1 MKFLSFFHPI
11 FSLFLS
17 FFHPI
22 FSLFLSFFH
31 PMFSLEKMAQEFFS
45 YSLLVC
51 FKLNRDLCPINFK
64 RIETFK
70 KGEKIGKYV
79 INSFI
84 KKGIV
89 AESYTVLGPDDMMYF
104 MKVFDLRSIPR
115 EQLFEGKE
123 VYEIQLCKELNT
135 DENQNVI
142 RYVDNGEVRKGN
154 QTFHYLV
161 TEFYRGVLLSE
172 AVISEGPFDLED
184 AVQITLCVLSG
195 LSFIHSRALI
205 HNDIR
210 PSNIMLQELEDGM
223 LMPTIIDLG
232 HISYMVKGR
241 PTFSVEDLKPF
252 FRAPETFRA
261 VYTVKSDIFSTGA
274 LLYFLIF
281 GKSPWEVDL
290 AAANGDKKLVA
301 DAVKKAR
308 KQDLILETEEVQLP
322 DYMKAILLK
331 ALAKKPDDR
340 FASAA
345 DFAQALLEQ
354 VMPELAKK
362 MEEENPNPQAETPD
376 HDNSGPTITFKKG
389 SGSGFDNVT
398 GRDELKEQLRKEVL
412 FALQNPEKAKLYKL
426 PAINGVLLYGPPGCG
441 KSLVLESFAEELGF
455 NYSIIKGVEMGH
467 IYQDGVLDNLQR
479 VFDAAEIKAPF
490 VLCFDEI
497 EFIAPNP
504 NGEGEDSNITQ
515 QISAL
520 FGMMNNCS
528 KKGILVVA
536 TTNRPDLIDQA
547 IMRVGCFDR
556 VFFVPQPDFE
566 ARKDIFIDHLKE
578 RPCEELDFDE
588 LAKMSDDFN
597 AGDITEAVNEAAMT
611 AAYND
616 VPISQ
621 KILVDVL
628 KYKNPTYSTKTRIG
642 FNKN

>member
-1 MKFLSFFHPI
+1 M
-11 FSLFLS
+11 
-17 FFHPI
+17 
-22 FSLFLSFFH
+22 
-31 PMFSLEKMAQEFFS
+31 Q
-45 YSLLVC
+45 
-51 FKLNRDLCPINFK
+51 
-64 RIETFK
+64 TFK
-70 KGEKIGKYV
+70 KGEKIDKYV
-79 INSFI
+79 INSFV
-84 KKGIV
+84 KKGAV
-89 AESYTVLGPDDMMYF
+89 AESYTVLGSDDMMYF
-104 MKVFDLRSIPR
+104 MKVYDFGKIPH
-115 EQLFEGKE
+115 EQLFQGKE

-135 DENQNVI
+135 DENQNVV
-142 RYVDNGEVRKGN
+142 RYVDNGEVKKSN
-154 QTFHYLV
+154 TVYHYLV
-161 TEFYRGVLLSE
+161 TEFYRGTLLLD
-172 AVISEGPFDLED
+172 AVRTDGRFDLED

-241 PTFSVEDLKPF
+241 PTFADEDLMPY
-252 FRAPETFRA
+252 FRAPETFRS

-281 GKSPWEVDL
+281 GKSPWEGLDL
-290 AAANGDKKLVA
+290 RVFEGDKQKIV
-301 DAVKKAR
+301 DALKKAR
-308 KQDLILETEEVQLP
+308 KQELVLETEDVQLP

-362 MEEENPNPQAETPD
+362 MEEENPNPQAETQE

-389 SGSGFDNVT
+389 SGNGFDNVT

-441 KSLVLESFAEELGF
+441 KSLVLNSFAEELGF
-455 NYSIIKGVEMGH
+455 NYTIIHGPEMGH
-467 IYQDGVLDNLQR
+467 IYQEGVLDNLQR
-479 VFDAAEIKAPF
+479 MFDAAEIKAPF
-490 VLCFDEI
+490 VICIDEL
-497 EFIAPNP
+497 EFLAPNP
-504 NGEGEDSNITQ
+504 NGEGEENITP

-520 FGMMNNCS
+520 YGMMNDCS

-536 TTNRPDLIDQA
+536 TTNRPDLIDQS
-547 IMRVGCFDR
+547 IMRIGCFDR

-566 ARKDIFIDHLKE
+566 ARKDIFMDHLKD

-642 FNKN
+642 FNKSLK

>member
-1 MKFLSFFHPI
+1 M
-11 FSLFLS
+11 
-17 FFHPI
+17 
-22 FSLFLSFFH
+22 
-31 PMFSLEKMAQEFFS
+31 Q
-45 YSLLVC
+45 
-51 FKLNRDLCPINFK
+51 
-64 RIETFK
+64 TFK

-79 INSFI
+79 IDSFI
-84 KKGIV
+84 KKGVV
-89 AESYTVLGPDDMMYF
+89 AESYTVFGPDDMMYF
-104 MKVFDLRSIPR
+104 MKVFDLKSIPH

-123 VYEIQLCKELNT
+123 VYEIHLCKELNT

-142 RYVDNGEVRKGN
+142 RYVDNGEVKKGN

-161 TEFYRGVLLSE
+161 TEFYRGISLLD
-172 AVISEGPFDLED
+172 AVKQDGRFDLED

-195 LSFIHSRALI
+195 LSFIHSRAML

-210 PSNIMLQELEDGM
+210 PSNIMLQELDDGM

-232 HISYMVKGR
+232 HISYMVQGR
-241 PTFSVEDLKPF
+241 PTFVDEDLMPY

-281 GKSPWEVDL
+281 GKSPWEMMDL
-290 AAANGDKKLVA
+290 RNVRDKKKIA

-308 KQDLILETEEVQLP
+308 MQDLILETEEVKLP
-322 DYMKAILLK
+322 DYVKVILQK
-331 ALAKKPDDR
+331 ALAKRPNDR

-345 DFAQALLEQ
+345 EFAQALLEQ
-354 VMPELAKK
+354 VMPELAKRI
-362 MEEENPNPQAETPD
+362 EEDETNPQAEAQSQ
-376 HDNSGPTITFKKG
+376 DNSGPTITIRKG

-412 FALQNPEKAKLYKL
+412 FALQNPEKAKMYKL
-426 PAINGVLLYGPPGCG
+426 PTINGVLLYGPPGCG
-441 KSLVLESFAEELGF
+441 KSLVLSSFAEELGF
-455 NYSIIKGVEMGH
+455 NYTIIRGPEMGH

-490 VLCFDEI
+490 VICIDEL
-497 EFIAPNP
+497 EFLAPNP
-504 NGEGEDSNITQ
+504 NAEGEENVTP

-520 FGMMNNCS
+520 YGMMNECS

-536 TTNRPDLIDQA
+536 TTNRPDLIDQS
-547 IMRVGCFDR
+547 IMRIGCFDR

-566 ARKDIFIDHLKE
+566 ARKDIFIDHLKD
-578 RPCEELDFDE
+578 RPAEELDFDE

-597 AGDITEAVNEAAMT
+597 AGDIAEAVNEAAMT

-621 KILVDVL
+621 KILIDVL

-642 FNKN
+642 FNKK

>member
-1 MKFLSFFHPI
+1 M
-11 FSLFLS
+11 
-17 FFHPI
+17 
-22 FSLFLSFFH
+22 
-31 PMFSLEKMAQEFFS
+31 
-45 YSLLVC
+45 
-51 FKLNRDLCPINFK
+51 
-64 RIETFK
+64 ETFK
-70 KGEKIGKYV
+70 KGEKIDKYV
-79 INSFI
+79 INSFV
-84 KKGIV
+84 KKGAV
-89 AESYTVLGPDDMMYF
+89 AESYTVLGSDDMMYF
-104 MKVFDLRSIPR
+104 MKVYDFGKIPH
-115 EQLFEGKE
+115 EQLFQGKE

-135 DENQNVI
+135 DENQNVV
-142 RYVDNGEVRKGN
+142 RYVDNGEVKKSN
-154 QTFHYLV
+154 TVYHYLV
-161 TEFYRGVLLSE
+161 TEFYRGTLLLD
-172 AVISEGPFDLED
+172 AVRTDGRFDLED

-210 PSNIMLQELEDGM
+210 PSNIMLQELDDGM

-241 PTFSVEDLKPF
+241 PTFVDEDLMPY
-252 FRAPETFRA
+252 FRAPETFRS

-281 GKSPWEVDL
+281 GKSPWEGMDL
-290 AAANGDKKLVA
+290 RVFEGDKQKIA
-301 DAVKKAR
+301 DALKKAR
-308 KQDLILETEEVQLP
+308 KQDLVLETEDVQLP
-322 DYMKAILLK
+322 DYLKAILLK

-345 DFAQALLEQ
+345 DFAQALFEQ
-354 VMPELAKK
+354 VMPELAKR
-362 MEEENPNPQAETPD
+362 MEEEEAKPQAET

-389 SGSGFDNVT
+389 SGNGFDNVT

-426 PAINGVLLYGPPGCG
+426 PVINGVLLYGPPGCG
-441 KSLVLESFAEELGF
+441 KSLVLNSFAEELGF
-455 NYSIIKGVEMGH
+455 NYTIIHGPEMGH
-467 IYQDGVLDNLQR
+467 IYQEGVLDNLQR
-479 VFDAAEIKAPF
+479 MFDAAEIKAPF
-490 VLCFDEI
+490 VICIDEL
-497 EFIAPNP
+497 EFLAPNP
-504 NGEGEDSNITQ
+504 NGEGEENVTP

-520 FGMMNNCS
+520 YGMMNDCS

-536 TTNRPDLIDQA
+536 TTNRPDLIDQS
-547 IMRVGCFDR
+547 IMRIGCFDR

-566 ARKDIFIDHLKE
+566 ARKDIFMDHLKD

-642 FNKN
+642 FNKSLK

>member
-1 MKFLSFFHPI
+1 M
-11 FSLFLS
+11 
-17 FFHPI
+17 
-22 FSLFLSFFH
+22 
-31 PMFSLEKMAQEFFS
+31 Q
-45 YSLLVC
+45 
-51 FKLNRDLCPINFK
+51 
-64 RIETFK
+64 TFK

-89 AESYTVLGPDDMMYF
+89 AESYTVLGSDDMMYF
-104 MKVFDLRSIPR
+104 MKLYELRSIPY

-135 DENQNVI
+135 DENQNVV

-154 QTFHYLV
+154 AVYHYLV
-161 TEFYRGVLLSE
+161 TEFYRGSLLLD
-172 AVISEGPFDLED
+172 AVREDGRFDIED

-241 PTFSVEDLKPF
+241 PTFADEDLMPY

-281 GKSPWEVDL
+281 GKSPWEVMDL
-290 AAANGDKKLVA
+290 RVFDGDKQKIA

-308 KQDLILETEEVQLP
+308 KQDLVMETEEVKLP

-331 ALAKKPDDR
+331 ALAKKPEDR

-345 DFAQALLEQ
+345 EFAQALLEQ
-354 VMPELAKK
+354 VMPELADDNTSSQQK
-362 MEEENPNPQAETPD
+362 AED
-376 HDNSGPTITFKKG
+376 KAQDNSGPTITFKKG
-389 SGSGFDNVT
+389 SGNGFDNVT
-398 GRDELKEQLRKEVL
+398 GRNELKEQLRKEVL
-412 FALQNPEKAKLYKL
+412 FALQNPEKAERYKL
-426 PAINGVLLYGPPGCG
+426 PAVNGVLLYGPPGCG

-455 NYSIIKGVEMGH
+455 NYSIISGPEMGH

-479 VFDAAEIKAPF
+479 VFDAAELKAPF
-490 VLCFDEI
+490 TICIDEL
-497 EFIAPNP
+497 EFLAPNP
-504 NGEGEDSNITQ
+504 NAEGEESNITP

-520 FGMMNNCS
+520 FGMMNECS

-566 ARKDIFIDHLKE
+566 ARKDIFMDHLKD
-578 RPCEELDFDE
+578 RPIEELDYDE
-588 LAKMSDDFN
+588 LAKLSDDFN

-621 KILVDVL
+621 KILADVL

>member
-1 MKFLSFFHPI
+1 M
-11 FSLFLS
+11 
-17 FFHPI
+17 
-22 FSLFLSFFH
+22 
-31 PMFSLEKMAQEFFS
+31 
-45 YSLLVC
+45 
-51 FKLNRDLCPINFK
+51 
-64 RIETFK
+64 ETFK

-79 INSFI
+79 IHSFI

-104 MKVFDLRSIPR
+104 MKVYDFRSIPH

-123 VYEIQLCKELNT
+123 VYEIHLCKELNT

-154 QTFHYLV
+154 AIYHYLV
-161 TEFYRGVLLSE
+161 TEFYRGVTLYD
-172 AVISEGPFDLED
+172 AVKGEGRFDLED

-241 PTFSVEDLKPF
+241 PTFVDEDLMPY

-261 VYTVKSDIFSTGA
+261 VYTVTSDIFSTGA

-281 GKSPWEVDL
+281 GKAPWEDL
-290 AAANGDKKLVA
+290 DLRVFEGDKQKIA
-301 DAVKKAR
+301 DEVKKAR
-308 KQDLILETEEVQLP
+308 KQDLVLETEEVKLP

-331 ALAKKPDDR
+331 ALAKKPEDR
-340 FASAA
+340 FTSAA
-345 DFAQALLEQ
+345 EFAQAMLEQ
-354 VMPELAKK
+354 VMPELAKR
-362 MEEENPNPQAETPD
+362 MEEEAKPQAEQQGQ
-376 HDNSGPTITFKKG
+376 DNSGPTITFKKG
-389 SGSGFDNVT
+389 SGNGFDNVT

-412 FALQNPEKAKLYKL
+412 FALQNPEKARQYKL

-441 KSLVLESFAEELGF
+441 KSLVLRSFAEELGF
-455 NYSIIKGVEMGH
+455 NYTIISGPEMGH
-467 IYQDGVLDNLQR
+467 IYQEGVLDNLQR

-490 VLCFDEI
+490 VICIDEL
-497 EFIAPNP
+497 EFLAPNP
-504 NGEGEDSNITQ
+504 NAEGEENVTP

-520 FGMMNNCS
+520 YGMMNECA
-528 KKGILVVA
+528 KKDILVVA
-536 TTNRPDLIDQA
+536 TTNRPDLIDQS
-547 IMRVGCFDR
+547 IMRIGCFDR

-566 ARKDIFIDHLKE
+566 ARKDIFMAHLKE

-588 LAKMSDDFN
+588 LAKLSDDFN

-642 FNKN
+642 FTKG

>member
-1 MKFLSFFHPI
+1 M
-11 FSLFLS
+11 
-17 FFHPI
+17 
-22 FSLFLSFFH
+22 
-31 PMFSLEKMAQEFFS
+31 
-45 YSLLVC
+45 
-51 FKLNRDLCPINFK
+51 
-64 RIETFK
+64 ETFK

-79 INSFI
+79 IDSFI
-84 KKGIV
+84 KKGVV

-104 MKVFDLRSIPR
+104 MKVFDLKSIPH

-123 VYEIQLCKELNT
+123 VYEIHLCKELNT

-142 RYVDNGEVRKGN
+142 RYVDNGEVKKGN

-161 TEFYRGVLLSE
+161 TEFYRGISLLD
-172 AVISEGPFDLED
+172 AVKQDGRFDLED
-184 AVQITLCVLSG
+184 AVQIILCVLSG

-210 PSNIMLQELEDGM
+210 PSNIMLQELDDGM

-232 HISYMVKGR
+232 HISYMVQGR
-241 PTFSVEDLKPF
+241 PTFSVEDLMPY

-281 GKSPWEVDL
+281 GKSPWEMMDL
-290 AAANGDKKLVA
+290 RNVRDKKKIA

-308 KQDLILETEEVQLP
+308 MQDLILETEEVKLP
-322 DYMKAILLK
+322 DYVKVILQK
-331 ALAKKPDDR
+331 ALAKRPNDR

-345 DFAQALLEQ
+345 EFAQALLEQ
-354 VMPELAKK
+354 VMPELAKRI
-362 MEEENPNPQAETPD
+362 EEDETKPQAEAQSQ
-376 HDNSGPTITFKKG
+376 DNSGPAITIRKG

-412 FALQNPEKAKLYKL
+412 FALQNPEKAKMYKL
-426 PAINGVLLYGPPGCG
+426 PTINGVLLYGPPGCG
-441 KSLVLESFAEELGF
+441 KSLVLSSFAEELGY
-455 NYSIIKGVEMGH
+455 NYTIIHGPEMGH

-490 VLCFDEI
+490 VICIDEL
-497 EFIAPNP
+497 EFLAPNP
-504 NGEGEDSNITQ
+504 NAEGEENVTP

-520 FGMMNNCS
+520 YGMMNECS

-536 TTNRPDLIDQA
+536 TTNRPDLIDQS
-547 IMRVGCFDR
+547 IMRIGCFDR

-566 ARKDIFIDHLKE
+566 ARKDIFIDHLKD
-578 RPCEELDFDE
+578 RPAEELDFDE

-597 AGDITEAVNEAAMT
+597 AGDIAEAVNEAAMT

-621 KILVDVL
+621 KILIDVL

-642 FNKN
+642 FNKK

>member
-1 MKFLSFFHPI
+1 M
-11 FSLFLS
+11 
-17 FFHPI
+17 
-22 FSLFLSFFH
+22 
-31 PMFSLEKMAQEFFS
+31 
-45 YSLLVC
+45 
-51 FKLNRDLCPINFK
+51 
-64 RIETFK
+64 ETFK
-70 KGEKIGKYV
+70 KGEKVGKYV
-79 INSFI
+79 IHSFI

-104 MKVFDLRSIPR
+104 MKIYDFRSIPH

-123 VYEIQLCKELNT
+123 VYEIHLCKELNT

-142 RYVDNGEVRKGN
+142 RYVDNGEVKKGN
-154 QTFHYLV
+154 EVYHYLV
-161 TEFYRGVLLSE
+161 TEFYRGKLLFD
-172 AVISEGPFDLED
+172 AVREEGCFDLED

-195 LSFIHSRALI
+195 LSFIHSRAMI

-210 PSNIMLQELEDGM
+210 PSNIMLQELDDGM

-241 PTFSVEDLKPF
+241 PTFVDEDLMPY
-252 FRAPETFRA
+252 FRAPETFRS

-274 LLYFLIF
+274 LLYFLMF
-281 GKSPWEVDL
+281 GKSPWEEMDL
-290 AAANGDKKLVA
+290 RVYDGDKEKIA

-308 KQDLILETEEVQLP
+308 KQDLVLETEEVKLP

-345 DFAQALLEQ
+345 EFAQALFEQ
-354 VMPELAKK
+354 VMPELAKR
-362 MEEENPNPQAETPD
+362 MEEEEARPQAEQQGQ
-376 HDNSGPTITFKKG
+376 DNSGPTITFKKG

-412 FALQNPEKAKLYKL
+412 FALQNPEKAKQYKL

-441 KSLVLESFAEELGF
+441 KSLVLKSFAEELGF
-455 NYSIIKGVEMGH
+455 NYTVISGPEMGH
-467 IYQDGVLDNLQR
+467 IYQEGVLDNLQR

-490 VLCFDEI
+490 VICIDEL
-497 EFIAPNP
+497 EFVAPNP
-504 NGEGEDSNITQ
+504 NVEGEENVTP

-520 FGMMNNCS
+520 YGMMNACS

-536 TTNRPDLIDQA
+536 TTNRPDLIDQS
-547 IMRVGCFDR
+547 IMRIGCFDR

-566 ARKDIFIDHLKE
+566 ARKDIFMAHLKE
-578 RPCEELDFDE
+578 RPCDELDFDE
-588 LAKMSDDFN
+588 LAKLSDDFN

-642 FNKN
+642 FNKGKA

>member
-1 MKFLSFFHPI
+1 M
-11 FSLFLS
+11 
-17 FFHPI
+17 
-22 FSLFLSFFH
+22 
-31 PMFSLEKMAQEFFS
+31 Q
-45 YSLLVC
+45 
-51 FKLNRDLCPINFK
+51 
-64 RIETFK
+64 TFK

-84 KKGIV
+84 KKGAV
-89 AESYTVLGPDDMMYF
+89 AESYSVLGPDDMMYF
-104 MKVFDLRSIPR
+104 MKIYELQRIPR

-123 VYEIQLCKELNT
+123 VYEIQLCKELNS
-135 DENQNVI
+135 DDYANVV
-142 RYVDNGEVRKGN
+142 RYVDNGEVKKGN
-154 QTFHYLV
+154 VVYHYLV
-161 TEFYRGVLLSE
+161 TEFYRGITLYD
-172 AVISEGPFDLED
+172 AVRNEGRFDLED

-210 PSNIMLQELEDGM
+210 PSNIMLQELDDGM

-241 PTFSVEDLKPF
+241 PTFADEDLMPY
-252 FRAPETFRA
+252 FRAPETFRS

-274 LLYFLIF
+274 LLYFLMF
-281 GKSPWEVDL
+281 GKSPWEDMDL
-290 AAANGDKKLVA
+290 RLLNGDKKKIA

-308 KQDLILETEEVQLP
+308 KQDLILETDEVKLP

-331 ALAKKPDDR
+331 AMAKKPEDR
-340 FASAA
+340 FGSAA
-345 DFAQALLEQ
+345 EFAQDLMQQ
-354 VMPELAKK
+354 VMPELAKQ
-362 MEEENPNPQAETPD
+362 MEEGEPNTQQEEEQEQ
-376 HDNSGPTITFKKG
+376 DNKAPIITFKKG

-412 FALQNPEKAKLYKL
+412 FALQNPDKAKLYKL

-467 IYQDGVLDNLQR
+467 IYQQGVLDNLQR

-490 VLCFDEI
+490 VLCFDEL

-504 NGEGEDSNITQ
+504 NGDGEEGNITP
-515 QISAL
+515 QISAF
-520 FGMMNNCS
+520 FGMLNHCS
-528 KKGILVVA
+528 EKGILVVA

-566 ARKDIFIDHLKE
+566 ARKDIFMDHLKD
-578 RPCEELDFDE
+578 RPCEELDYDE
-588 LAKMSDDFN
+588 LARISDDFN

-642 FNKN
+642 FNKS

>member
-1 MKFLSFFHPI
+1 M
-11 FSLFLS
+11 
-17 FFHPI
+17 
-22 FSLFLSFFH
+22 
-31 PMFSLEKMAQEFFS
+31 
-45 YSLLVC
+45 
-51 FKLNRDLCPINFK
+51 
-64 RIETFK
+64 ETFK

-84 KKGIV
+84 KKSIV
-89 AESYTVLGPDDMMYF
+89 AESYTVLGPDDIMYF
-104 MKVFDLRSIPR
+104 MKVYDFRSIPR

-135 DENQNVI
+135 EENQNVV

-154 QTFHYLV
+154 TSYHYLV
-161 TEFYRGVLLSE
+161 TEFYRGISLYD
-172 AVISEGPFDLED
+172 AVRNEGRFDLED
-184 AVQITLCVLSG
+184 AVQITLCVLTG
-195 LSFIHSRALI
+195 LTFIHSRALI

-210 PSNIMLQELEDGM
+210 PSNIMLQEMDDGM
-223 LMPTIIDLG
+223 LLPTIIDLG

-241 PTFSVEDLKPF
+241 PTFIDEDLMPY

-281 GKSPWEVDL
+281 GKSPWETMDL
-290 AAANGDKKLVA
+290 RTLDGDKQKIA

-308 KQDLILETEEVQLP
+308 KQELVLETEDVKLP
-322 DYMKAILLK
+322 DYMKAILQK

-340 FASAA
+340 FTSAA
-345 DFAQALLEQ
+345 EFAQALYEH
-354 VMPELAKK
+354 VMPELAKR
-362 MEEENPNPQAETPD
+362 MEENESQGGESVDLQQQNGGAVQ
-376 HDNSGPTITFKKG
+376 ITFKKG
-389 SGSGFDNVT
+389 SGNGFDKVT

-412 FALQNPEKAKLYKL
+412 FALQNPEKAEKYKL

-455 NYSIIKGVEMGH
+455 NYSFIKAAEFGN
-467 IYQDGVLDNLQR
+467 IYQEGVLDNLQR
-479 VFDAAEIKAPF
+479 LFDAAEIKAPF
-490 VLCFDEI
+490 VLCFDEM
-497 EFIAPNP
+497 EFLAPNP
-504 NGEGEDSNITQ
+504 NAENEEVGVTA
-515 QISAL
+515 QISTL
-520 FGMMNNCS
+520 FGMLNECA

-536 TTNRPDLIDQA
+536 TTNRPDMIDQS
-547 IMRVGCFDR
+547 IMRIGCFDR

-566 ARKDIFIDHLKE
+566 ARKDIFMDHLKD

-588 LAKMSDDFN
+588 LAKMSEDFN

-642 FNKN
+642 FTKN

>member
-1 MKFLSFFHPI
+1 M
-11 FSLFLS
+11 
-17 FFHPI
+17 
-22 FSLFLSFFH
+22 
-31 PMFSLEKMAQEFFS
+31 Q
-45 YSLLVC
+45 
-51 FKLNRDLCPINFK
+51 
-64 RIETFK
+64 TFK
-70 KGEKIGKYV
+70 KGEKVGKYV
-79 INSFI
+79 IHSFI
-84 KKGIV
+84 KKGAV

-104 MKVFDLRSIPR
+104 MKIYDFGSIPH
-115 EQLFEGKE
+115 EQLFQGKE
-123 VYEIQLCKELNT
+123 VYEIQLCKELSS
-135 DENQNVI
+135 DESENVV
-142 RYVDNGEVRKGN
+142 RYVDNGEIRKGEKRY
-154 QTFHYLV
+154 HYLV
-161 TEFYRGVLLSE
+161 TVFYRGISLYD
-172 AVISEGPFDLED
+172 AVRNEGPFDLED
-184 AVQITLCVLSG
+184 AAQITLCVLSG

-210 PSNIMLQELEDGM
+210 PTNIILQELDDGM
-223 LMPTIIDLG
+223 LLPTIIDLG

-241 PTFSVEDLKPF
+241 PTFFDEDLMPY
-252 FRAPETFRA
+252 FRAPETFRT

-281 GKSPWEVDL
+281 GKAPWEDL
-290 AAANGDKKLVA
+290 DLRAFEGDKQKIA
-301 DAVKKAR
+301 NEVKKAR
-308 KQDLILETEEVQLP
+308 KKDLVLETDEVKLP
-322 DYMKAILLK
+322 DYMKAILQK

-340 FASAA
+340 FNSAVE
-345 DFAQALLEQ
+345 FAQAIAEQ
-354 VMPELAKK
+354 LMPELAKR
-362 MEEENPNPQAETPD
+362 MDETDTTNGESADLQP
-376 HDNSGPTITFKKG
+376 SMQITFKKG
-389 SGSGFDNVT
+389 SGNGFDKVT

-412 FALQNPEKAKLYKL
+412 FALQNPEKAKKYQL

-455 NYSIIKGVEMGH
+455 NYSLIKAAEFGN
-467 IYQDGVLDNLQR
+467 IYQEGVLDNLQR
-479 VFDAAEIKAPF
+479 LFDAAEIKAPF
-490 VLCFDEI
+490 VLCFDEL
-497 EFIAPNP
+497 EFLAPNP
-504 NGEGEDSNITQ
+504 NAESEEVGVTA

-520 FGMMNNCS
+520 FGMLNECS

-536 TTNRPDLIDQA
+536 TTNRPDMIDQP

-556 VFFVPQPDFE
+556 IFFVPQPDFE
-566 ARKDIFIDHLKE
+566 ARKDIFMDHLKD

>member
-1 MKFLSFFHPI
+1 M
-11 FSLFLS
+11 
-17 FFHPI
+17 
-22 FSLFLSFFH
+22 
-31 PMFSLEKMAQEFFS
+31 Q
-45 YSLLVC
+45 
-51 FKLNRDLCPINFK
+51 
-64 RIETFK
+64 TFK
-70 KGEKIGKYV
+70 KGEKVGKYV

-84 KKGIV
+84 KKGAV

-104 MKVFDLRSIPR
+104 MKIYELQRIPR

-123 VYEIQLCKELNT
+123 VYEIQLCKELNS
-135 DENQNVI
+135 DDYANVV
-142 RYVDNGEVRKGN
+142 RYVDNGEVKKGN
-154 QTFHYLV
+154 VVYHYLV
-161 TEFYRGVLLSE
+161 TEFYRGITLYD
-172 AVISEGPFDLED
+172 AVRNEGRFDLED

-210 PSNIMLQELEDGM
+210 PSNIMLQELDDGM

-241 PTFSVEDLKPF
+241 PTFADEDLMPY
-252 FRAPETFRA
+252 FRAPETFRS

-274 LLYFLIF
+274 LLYFLMF
-281 GKSPWEVDL
+281 GKSPWEDMDL
-290 AAANGDKKLVA
+290 RLLNGDKKKIA
-301 DAVKKAR
+301 DAVKKSR
-308 KQDLILETEEVQLP
+308 KQDLILETDEVKLP

-331 ALAKKPDDR
+331 AMAKKPEDR
-340 FASAA
+340 FGSAA
-345 DFAQALLEQ
+345 EFAQDLMQQ
-354 VMPELAKK
+354 VMPELAKQ
-362 MEEENPNPQAETPD
+362 MEEGEPNTQQEEEQEQ
-376 HDNSGPTITFKKG
+376 DNKAPIITFKKG

-412 FALQNPEKAKLYKL
+412 FALQNPDKAKLYKL

-467 IYQDGVLDNLQR
+467 IYQQGVLDNLQR

-490 VLCFDEI
+490 VLCFDEL

-504 NGEGEDSNITQ
+504 NGDGEEGNITP
-515 QISAL
+515 QISAF
-520 FGMMNNCS
+520 FGMLNHCS
-528 KKGILVVA
+528 EKGILVVA

-566 ARKDIFIDHLKE
+566 ARKDIFMDHLKD
-578 RPCEELDFDE
+578 RPCEELDYDE
-588 LAKMSDDFN
+588 LARISDDFN

>member
-1 MKFLSFFHPI
+1 MES
-11 FSLFLS
+11 
-17 FFHPI
+17 
-22 FSLFLSFFH
+22 
-31 PMFSLEKMAQEFFS
+31 
-45 YSLLVC
+45 
-51 FKLNRDLCPINFK
+51 
-64 RIETFK
+64 FK

-84 KKGIV
+84 KKGAV

-104 MKVFDLRSIPR
+104 MKIYELQSIPH

-135 DENQNVI
+135 DENVNVV
-142 RYVDNGEVRKGN
+142 RYVDNGEVKKGN
-154 QTFHYLV
+154 VVYHYLV
-161 TEFYRGVLLSE
+161 TEYYRGMLLYD
-172 AVISEGPFDLED
+172 AVKQDGPFDLED
-184 AVQITLCVLSG
+184 AVQITMCVLSG

-223 LMPTIIDLG
+223 LMPTILDLG

-241 PTFSVEDLKPF
+241 PTFPVEDLMPF
-252 FRAPETFRA
+252 FRAPETFRS

-274 LLYFLIF
+274 LLYYLLF
-281 GKSPWEVDL
+281 GKAPWETEQSLKSKPKTVVAEAVRQERRKDL
-290 AAANGDKKLVA
+290 V
-301 DAVKKAR
+301 
-308 KQDLILETEEVQLP
+308 LETDEVKLP

-331 ALAKKPDDR
+331 ALAKKPEDR
-340 FASAA
+340 FGSAA
-345 DFAQALLEQ
+345 EFAQDLIER
-354 VMPELAKK
+354 VMPELAKR
-362 MEEENPNPQAETPD
+362 MEESETNAPQAEEQ
-376 HDNSGPTITFKKG
+376 SQVAGGPVITFKKG

-412 FALQNPEKAKLYKL
+412 FALQNPEKAKSYKL

-441 KSLVLESFAEELGF
+441 KSLVLQSFAEELGF

-479 VFDAAEIKAPF
+479 IFDAAEIKAPF
-490 VLCFDEI
+490 VLCFDEL

-504 NGEGEDSNITQ
+504 NSDGEEGNITP

-520 FGMMNNCS
+520 FGMLNNCS
-528 KKGILVVA
+528 SKGILVVA

-556 VFFVPQPDFE
+556 VFFVPQPDRE
-566 ARKDIFIDHLKE
+566 ARKDIFMDHLKD
-578 RPCEELDFDE
+578 RPCEELDYDE
-588 LAKMSDDFN
+588 LARLSDDFN

>member
-1 MKFLSFFHPI
+1 M
-11 FSLFLS
+11 
-17 FFHPI
+17 
-22 FSLFLSFFH
+22 
-31 PMFSLEKMAQEFFS
+31 
-45 YSLLVC
+45 
-51 FKLNRDLCPINFK
+51 
-64 RIETFK
+64 ETFK

-84 KKGIV
+84 KKGAV

-104 MKVFDLRSIPR
+104 MKIYELQRIPR

-123 VYEIQLCKELNT
+123 VYEIQLCKELNS
-135 DENQNVI
+135 DDYANVV
-142 RYVDNGEVRKGN
+142 RYVDNGEVKKGN
-154 QTFHYLV
+154 VVYHYLV
-161 TEFYRGVLLSE
+161 TEFYRGITLYD
-172 AVISEGPFDLED
+172 AVRNEGRFDLED

-210 PSNIMLQELEDGM
+210 PSNIMLQELDDGM

-241 PTFSVEDLKPF
+241 PTFADEDLMPY
-252 FRAPETFRA
+252 FRAPETFRS

-274 LLYFLIF
+274 LLYFLMF
-281 GKSPWEVDL
+281 GKSPWEDMDL
-290 AAANGDKKLVA
+290 RLLNGDKKKIA

-308 KQDLILETEEVQLP
+308 KQDLILETDEVKLP

-331 ALAKKPDDR
+331 AMAKKPEDR
-340 FASAA
+340 FGSAA
-345 DFAQALLEQ
+345 EFAQDLMQQ
-354 VMPELAKK
+354 VMPELAKQ
-362 MEEENPNPQAETPD
+362 MEEGEPNTQHEEEQEQ
-376 HDNSGPTITFKKG
+376 DNKAPIITFKKG

-412 FALQNPEKAKLYKL
+412 FALQNPDKAKLYKL

-467 IYQDGVLDNLQR
+467 IYQQGVLDNLQR

-490 VLCFDEI
+490 VLCFDEL

-504 NGEGEDSNITQ
+504 NGDGEEGNITP
-515 QISAL
+515 QISAF
-520 FGMMNNCS
+520 FGMLNHCS
-528 KKGILVVA
+528 EKGILVVA

-566 ARKDIFIDHLKE
+566 ARKDIFMDHLKD
-578 RPCEELDFDE
+578 RPCEELDYDE
-588 LAKMSDDFN
+588 LARISDDFN

-642 FNKN
+642 FNKS

>member
-1 MKFLSFFHPI
+1 M
-11 FSLFLS
+11 
-17 FFHPI
+17 
-22 FSLFLSFFH
+22 
-31 PMFSLEKMAQEFFS
+31 Q
-45 YSLLVC
+45 
-51 FKLNRDLCPINFK
+51 
-64 RIETFK
+64 TFK
-70 KGEKIGKYV
+70 KGEKIGKYL

-135 DENQNVI
+135 DDNVNVV
-142 RYVDNGEVRKGN
+142 RYVDNGEVKKSN
-154 QTFHYLV
+154 IVYHYLV
-161 TEFYRGVLLSE
+161 TEFYRGSLLLD
-172 AVISEGPFDLED
+172 AVRTEGRFDLED

-195 LSFIHSRALI
+195 LSFIHSCALI

-241 PTFSVEDLKPF
+241 PTFADEDLMPY

-281 GKSPWEVDL
+281 GKSPWEGPDL
-290 AAANGDKKLVA
+290 RVLDGDKQKIA
-301 DAVKKAR
+301 EAVKKAR
-308 KQDLILETEEVQLP
+308 KQELVLETDEVKLP

-345 DFAQALLEQ
+345 EFAQALFEQ
-354 VMPELAKK
+354 VMPELAKR
-362 MEEENPNPQAETPD
+362 MEEEEAKPQPETQVQ
-376 HDNSGPTITFKKG
+376 DNSGPVITFKKG

-426 PAINGVLLYGPPGCG
+426 PTINGVLLYGPPGCG
-441 KSLVLESFAEELGF
+441 KSLVLTSFAEELGY
-455 NYSIIKGVEMGH
+455 NYTVIHGPEMGH
-467 IYQDGVLDNLQR
+467 IYQEGVLDNLQR

-490 VLCFDEI
+490 VICIDEL
-497 EFIAPNP
+497 EFVAPNP
-504 NGEGEDSNITQ
+504 NAEGEENVTP

-520 FGMMNNCS
+520 YGMMNDCS

-536 TTNRPDLIDQA
+536 TTNRPDLIDQS
-547 IMRVGCFDR
+547 IMRIGCFDR

-566 ARKDIFIDHLKE
+566 ARKDIFIDHLKD

-588 LAKMSDDFN
+588 LARMSDDFN

-628 KYKNPTYSTKTRIG
+628 KYKNPTYSTRTRIG
-642 FNKN
+642 FNKK

>member
-1 MKFLSFFHPI
+1 M
-11 FSLFLS
+11 
-17 FFHPI
+17 
-22 FSLFLSFFH
+22 
-31 PMFSLEKMAQEFFS
+31 EA
-45 YSLLVC
+45 
-51 FKLNRDLCPINFK
+51 
-64 RIETFK
+64 FK

-84 KKGIV
+84 KKGMV
-89 AESYTVLGPDDMMYF
+89 AESYSVLGPDDMMYF
-104 MKVFDLRSIPR
+104 MKIYELQSIPR

-135 DENQNVI
+135 DENVNVV
-142 RYVDNGEVRKGN
+142 RYVDNGEVKKGN
-154 QTFHYLV
+154 TVYHYLV
-161 TEFYRGVLLSE
+161 TEFYRGMLLYE
-172 AVISEGPFDLED
+172 AVKQDGPFDLED
-184 AVQITLCVLSG
+184 AVQIILCVLSG
-195 LSFIHSRALI
+195 LSFIHSCALI

-241 PTFSVEDLKPF
+241 PTFADEDLMPY
-252 FRAPETFRA
+252 FRAPETFRS

-281 GKSPWEVDL
+281 GKSPWEDMDL
-290 AAANGDKKLVA
+290 RTFNGDKKKIA

-308 KQDLILETEEVQLP
+308 KQELVLETEEVKLP

-331 ALAKKPDDR
+331 ALAKKPEDR
-340 FASAA
+340 FGSAGE
-345 DFAQALLEQ
+345 FAQDLIEQ
-354 VMPELAKK
+354 VMPELAKR
-362 MEEENPNPQAETPD
+362 MEEVETNAPQAEEQGQV
-376 HDNSGPTITFKKG
+376 NAGPIITFKKG
-389 SGSGFDNVT
+389 SGNGFDNVT

-412 FALQNPEKAKLYKL
+412 FALQNPEKAKKYKL

-441 KSLVLESFAEELGF
+441 KSLVLQSFAEELGF
-455 NYSIIKGVEMGH
+455 NYSVIKGVEMGH
-467 IYQDGVLDNLQR
+467 IYQEGVLDNLQR

-490 VLCFDEI
+490 VLCFDEL
-497 EFIAPNP
+497 EFVAPNP
-504 NGEGEDSNITQ
+504 NADGEEGNITP
-515 QISAL
+515 QISAF
-520 FGMMNNCS
+520 FGMLNNCS

-566 ARKDIFIDHLKE
+566 ARKDIFMDHLKD

-588 LAKMSDDFN
+588 LARLSDDFN

-616 VPISQ
+616 LPISQ

-642 FNKN
+642 FNKK

>member
-1 MKFLSFFHPI
+1 M
-11 FSLFLS
+11 
-17 FFHPI
+17 
-22 FSLFLSFFH
+22 
-31 PMFSLEKMAQEFFS
+31 
-45 YSLLVC
+45 
-51 FKLNRDLCPINFK
+51 
-64 RIETFK
+64 ETFK

-84 KKGIV
+84 KKGAV

-104 MKVFDLRSIPR
+104 MKVYDLGSIPH

-135 DENQNVI
+135 DENQNVV

-154 QTFHYLV
+154 SVYHYLV
-161 TEFYRGVLLSE
+161 TEFYRGILLLD
-172 AVISEGPFDLED
+172 AVRQEGRFDLED

-195 LSFIHSRALI
+195 LAFIHSCALI

-210 PSNIMLQELEDGM
+210 PSNIMLQELDDGM

-241 PTFSVEDLKPF
+241 PTFADEDLMPY

-281 GKSPWEVDL
+281 GKAPWEEMDL
-290 AAANGDKKLVA
+290 RVLDGDKQKIA

-308 KQDLILETEEVQLP
+308 KQALVLETEEVKLP
-322 DYMKAILLK
+322 DYMKAILQK
-331 ALAKKPDDR
+331 ALAKKPEDR
-340 FASAA
+340 FASAGE
-345 DFAQALLEQ
+345 FAQALFEQ
-354 VMPELAKK
+354 VMPELAKM
-362 MEEENPNPQAETPD
+362 MEEDETNAVSQADGQTQ
-376 HDNSGPTITFKKG
+376 DNSGPTITFKKG
-389 SGSGFDNVT
+389 TGSGFDNVT

-412 FALQNPEKAKLYKL
+412 FALQNPEKAKSYKL
-426 PAINGVLLYGPPGCG
+426 PAINGVLIYGPPGCG

-467 IYQDGVLDNLQR
+467 IYQQGVLDNLQR

-490 VLCFDEI
+490 VLCFDEL

-504 NGEGEDSNITQ
+504 NAEGEEGNITP
-515 QISAL
+515 QISAF
-520 FGMMNNCS
+520 FGMLNNCS

-536 TTNRPDLIDQA
+536 TTNRPDLIDQS
-547 IMRVGCFDR
+547 IMRIGCFDR
-556 VFFVPQPDFE
+556 VFFVPQPDVE
-566 ARKDIFIDHLKE
+566 ARKDIFMAHLKD
-578 RPCEELDFDE
+578 RPCDELDYDE
-588 LAKMSDDFN
+588 LARLSDDFN

>member
-1 MKFLSFFHPI
+1 MPNKFVT
-11 FSLFLS
+11 
-17 FFHPI
+17 
-22 FSLFLSFFH
+22 
-31 PMFSLEKMAQEFFS
+31 M
-45 YSLLVC
+45 
-51 FKLNRDLCPINFK
+51 
-64 RIETFK
+64 ETFK

-104 MKVFDLRSIPR
+104 MKVFNLRSIPR

-123 VYEIQLCKELNT
+123 VYEIQLCKELNS
-135 DENQNVI
+135 DENQNVV
-142 RYVDNGEVRKGN
+142 RYVDNGEVKKGN
-154 QTFHYLV
+154 TVYHYLV
-161 TEFYRGVLLSE
+161 TEFYRGMLLLD
-172 AVISEGPFDLED
+172 AVRQEGRFDLED

-210 PSNIMLQELEDGM
+210 PSNIMLQELDDGM

-241 PTFSVEDLKPF
+241 PTFADEDLMPY

-274 LLYFLIF
+274 LLYFLLF
-281 GKSPWEVDL
+281 GKSPWEEIDL
-290 AAANGDKKLVA
+290 RIFEGDKQKIAEAL
-301 DAVKKAR
+301 KKAR
-308 KQDLILETEEVQLP
+308 KQDLVLETDEVKLP

-331 ALAKKPDDR
+331 ALAKKADDR

-345 DFAQALLEQ
+345 DFAQALFEQ
-354 VMPELAKK
+354 VMPELAKR
-362 MEEENPNPQAETPD
+362 MEEEEAKPQAESQVQ
-376 HDNSGPTITFKKG
+376 DNSGPVITFKKG

-467 IYQDGVLDNLQR
+467 IYQEGVLDNLQR

-490 VLCFDEI
+490 VLCFDEL

-504 NGEGEDSNITQ
+504 NGEGEDGNITPQ
-515 QISAL
+515 VSAL
-520 FGMMNNCS
+520 FGMMNECS

-566 ARKDIFIDHLKE
+566 ARKDIFMDHLKD

-642 FNKN
+642 FNKK

>member
-1 MKFLSFFHPI
+1 M
-11 FSLFLS
+11 
-17 FFHPI
+17 
-22 FSLFLSFFH
+22 
-31 PMFSLEKMAQEFFS
+31 Q
-45 YSLLVC
+45 
-51 FKLNRDLCPINFK
+51 
-64 RIETFK
+64 TFK

-84 KKGIV
+84 KKGAV

-104 MKVFDLRSIPR
+104 MKIFELQSIPH

-135 DENQNVI
+135 DDNQNVV
-142 RYVDNGEVRKGN
+142 RYVDNGEVKKSN
-154 QTFHYLV
+154 IVYHYLV
-161 TEFYRGVLLSE
+161 TEFYRGMLLLD
-172 AVISEGPFDLED
+172 AVRQDGRFDLED
-184 AVQITLCVLSG
+184 AVQITFCVLSG

-210 PSNIMLQELEDGM
+210 PSNIMLQELDDGM

-241 PTFSVEDLKPF
+241 PTFADEDLMPY
-252 FRAPETFRA
+252 FRAPETFRS

-274 LLYFLIF
+274 LLYFLMF
-281 GKSPWEVDL
+281 GKSPWEDMDL
-290 AAANGDKKLVA
+290 RTLNGDKKKIA

-308 KQDLILETEEVQLP
+308 KQDLVLETDEVKLP

-331 ALAKKPDDR
+331 ALAKKPEDR
-340 FASAA
+340 FGSAA
-345 DFAQALLEQ
+345 EFAQDLMEK
-354 VMPELAKK
+354 VMPELAKRI
-362 MEEENPNPQAETPD
+362 EETETNAPQAEE
-376 HDNSGPTITFKKG
+376 HGQVNSGPVITFKKG

-412 FALQNPEKAKLYKL
+412 FALHNPEKAKLYKL

-479 VFDAAEIKAPF
+479 IFDAAEIKAPF
-490 VLCFDEI
+490 VLCFDEL
-497 EFIAPNP
+497 EFVAPNP
-504 NGEGEDSNITQ
+504 NTTGEEGNITP
-515 QISAL
+515 QISAF
-520 FGMMNNCS
+520 FGMLNECS

-566 ARKDIFIDHLKE
+566 ARKDIFMDHLKE

-588 LAKMSDDFN
+588 LAKMSGDFN

-621 KILVDVL
+621 KILIDVL

-642 FNKN
+642 FNKC

>member
-1 MKFLSFFHPI
+1 MPNKFI
-11 FSLFLS
+11 T
-17 FFHPI
+17 
-22 FSLFLSFFH
+22 
-31 PMFSLEKMAQEFFS
+31 M
-45 YSLLVC
+45 
-51 FKLNRDLCPINFK
+51 
-64 RIETFK
+64 ETFK

-79 INSFI
+79 IHSFI

-104 MKVFDLRSIPR
+104 MKIYDFRSIPH

-123 VYEIQLCKELNT
+123 VYEIHLCKELNT

-142 RYVDNGEVRKGN
+142 RYVDNGEVKKGN
-154 QTFHYLV
+154 TVYHYLV
-161 TEFYRGVLLSE
+161 TEFYRGVSLYD
-172 AVISEGPFDLED
+172 AVRKEGPFDLED

-195 LSFIHSRALI
+195 LSFIHSSAMI

-232 HISYMVKGR
+232 HISYMVRGR
-241 PTFSVEDLKPF
+241 PTFVDEDLMPY
-252 FRAPETFRA
+252 FRAPETFRS

-281 GKSPWEVDL
+281 GKSPWEGVDL
-290 AAANGDKKLVA
+290 RTFDGDKQKIA
-301 DAVKKAR
+301 DTVKKAR
-308 KQDLILETEEVQLP
+308 RQDLVLETEEVKLP

-331 ALAKKPDDR
+331 ALAKKPEDR

-345 DFAQALLEQ
+345 EFAQALFEQ
-354 VMPELAKK
+354 VMPELAKR
-362 MEEENPNPQAETPD
+362 MEEEEAKPQAEQQSQ
-376 HDNSGPTITFKKG
+376 DNSGPAITFKKG

-412 FALQNPEKAKLYKL
+412 FALQNPEKAQQYKL

-441 KSLVLESFAEELGF
+441 KSLVLRSFAEELGF
-455 NYSIIKGVEMGH
+455 NYTIISGPEMGH
-467 IYQDGVLDNLQR
+467 IYQEGVLDNLQR

-490 VLCFDEI
+490 VICIDEL
-497 EFIAPNP
+497 EFVAPNP
-504 NGEGEDSNITQ
+504 NVEGEENVTP

-520 FGMMNNCS
+520 YGMMNACS

-536 TTNRPDLIDQA
+536 TTNRPDLIDQS
-547 IMRVGCFDR
+547 IMRIGCFDR

-566 ARKDIFIDHLKE
+566 ARKDIFMAHLKE
-578 RPCEELDFDE
+578 RPCEELNFDE
-588 LAKMSDDFN
+588 LAKLSDDFN

-642 FNKN
+642 FNKGRA

>member
-1 MKFLSFFHPI
+1 M
-11 FSLFLS
+11 
-17 FFHPI
+17 
-22 FSLFLSFFH
+22 
-31 PMFSLEKMAQEFFS
+31 
-45 YSLLVC
+45 
-51 FKLNRDLCPINFK
+51 
-64 RIETFK
+64 ETFK
-70 KGEKIGKYV
+70 KGEKVGKYV
-79 INSFI
+79 IHSFI

-89 AESYTVLGPDDMMYF
+89 AESYTALGPDDMMYF
-104 MKVFDLRSIPR
+104 MKIYDFRSIPH

-123 VYEIQLCKELNT
+123 VYEIHLCKELNT

-142 RYVDNGEVRKGN
+142 RYVDNGEMKKGDKVY
-154 QTFHYLV
+154 HYLV
-161 TEFYRGVLLSE
+161 TEFYRGKSLFA
-172 AVISEGPFDLED
+172 AVREEGCFDLED

-195 LSFIHSRALI
+195 LSFIHSRAMI

-241 PTFSVEDLKPF
+241 STFVDEDLMPY
-252 FRAPETFRA
+252 FRAPETFRS

-281 GKSPWEVDL
+281 GKSPWEGMDL
-290 AAANGDKKLVA
+290 RTLEGDKKRIA
-301 DAVKKAR
+301 DEVKKAR
-308 KQDLILETEEVQLP
+308 KQDLVLETEEVKLP
-322 DYMKAILLK
+322 DYMKAILQK
-331 ALAKKPDDR
+331 ALAKKPEDR

-345 DFAQALLEQ
+345 EFAQDLFDK
-354 VMPELAKK
+354 VMPELAKR
-362 MEEENPNPQAETPD
+362 MEEEEAKPQTEQ
-376 HDNSGPTITFKKG
+376 HSQDNNGPTITVRKG
-389 SGSGFDNVT
+389 SGNGFDNVT

-412 FALQNPEKAKLYKL
+412 FALQNPEKAKQYKL

-441 KSLVLESFAEELGF
+441 KSLVLRSFAEELGF
-455 NYSIIKGVEMGH
+455 NYTVISGPEMGH
-467 IYQDGVLDNLQR
+467 IYQEGVLDNLQR
-479 VFDAAEIKAPF
+479 VFDAAEIKSPF
-490 VLCFDEI
+490 VICIDEL
-497 EFIAPNP
+497 EFLAPNP
-504 NGEGEDSNITQ
+504 NAEGEENVTP

-520 FGMMNNCS
+520 YGMMNECS

-536 TTNRPDLIDQA
+536 TTNRPDLIDQS
-547 IMRVGCFDR
+547 IMRIGCFDR

-566 ARKDIFIDHLKE
+566 ARKDIFMAHLKE

-588 LAKMSDDFN
+588 LAKLSDDFN

-642 FNKN
+642 FNKGKA

>member
-1 MKFLSFFHPI
+1 M
-11 FSLFLS
+11 
-17 FFHPI
+17 
-22 FSLFLSFFH
+22 
-31 PMFSLEKMAQEFFS
+31 Q
-45 YSLLVC
+45 
-51 FKLNRDLCPINFK
+51 
-64 RIETFK
+64 TFK

-84 KKGIV
+84 KKGAV

-104 MKVFDLRSIPR
+104 MKVYDFGSIPH

-123 VYEIQLCKELNT
+123 VYEIHLCKELNT
-135 DENQNVI
+135 DENRNVV
-142 RYVDNGEVRKGN
+142 RYVDNGEVKKGK
-154 QTFHYLV
+154 TVYHYLV
-161 TEFYRGVLLSE
+161 TEFYRGVTLYD
-172 AVISEGPFDLED
+172 AVRNEGRFDLED
-184 AVQITLCVLSG
+184 AVQITLCVLTG
-195 LSFIHSRALI
+195 LTYIHSRALI

-210 PSNIMLQELEDGM
+210 PSNIMLQELDDGM

-241 PTFSVEDLKPF
+241 PTFVDEDLMPY
-252 FRAPETFRA
+252 FRAPETFRS

-274 LLYFLIF
+274 LLYFLLF
-281 GKSPWEVDL
+281 GKSPWEDMDL
-290 AAANGDKKLVA
+290 RTFDGDKQKIA

-308 KQDLILETEEVQLP
+308 KQDLILETDEVKLP

-331 ALAKKPDDR
+331 ALAKKPGNR
-340 FASAA
+340 FGSAA
-345 DFAQALLEQ
+345 EFAQDMLEK
-354 VMPELAKK
+354 VMPEMAIM
-362 MEEENPNPQAETPD
+362 MEDEEANPQAAQQGQECE
-376 HDNSGPTITFKKG
+376 GPTITFKKG

-412 FALQNPEKAKLYKL
+412 FALHNPEKAAQYRL

-441 KSLVLESFAEELGF
+441 KSLVLKSFAEELGF
-455 NYSIIKGVEMGH
+455 NYTIIHGPEMGH
-467 IYQDGVLDNLQR
+467 IYQEGVLDNLQR
-479 VFDAAEIKAPF
+479 LFDAAEIKAPF
-490 VLCFDEI
+490 VICIDEL
-497 EFIAPNP
+497 EFVAPNP
-504 NGEGEDSNITQ
+504 NAEGEENVTP

-520 FGMMNNCS
+520 YGMMNECS

-536 TTNRPDLIDQA
+536 TTNRPDLIDQS

-566 ARKDIFIDHLKE
+566 ARKDIFMEHLKE
-578 RPCEELDFDE
+578 RPCEEIDYDE
-588 LAKMSDDFN
+588 LARLSDDFN
-597 AGDITEAVNEAAMT
+597 AGDIAEAVNEAAMT
-611 AAYND
+611 AAYNG

>member
-1 MKFLSFFHPI
+1 M
-11 FSLFLS
+11 
-17 FFHPI
+17 
-22 FSLFLSFFH
+22 
-31 PMFSLEKMAQEFFS
+31 
-45 YSLLVC
+45 
-51 FKLNRDLCPINFK
+51 
-64 RIETFK
+64 ETFK

-84 KKGIV
+84 KKGAV

-104 MKVFDLRSIPR
+104 MKIYELQSIPR

-123 VYEIQLCKELNT
+123 VYEIQLCKELNS
-135 DENQNVI
+135 DDYANVV
-142 RYVDNGEVRKGN
+142 RYVDNGEVKKSN
-154 QTFHYLV
+154 VVYHYLV
-161 TEFYRGVLLSE
+161 TEFYRGITLYD
-172 AVISEGPFDLED
+172 AVRNEGRFDLED

-210 PSNIMLQELEDGM
+210 PSNIMLQELDDGM

-241 PTFSVEDLKPF
+241 PTFADEDLMPY
-252 FRAPETFRA
+252 FRAPETFRS

-274 LLYFLIF
+274 LLYFLMF
-281 GKSPWEVDL
+281 GKSPWEDMDL
-290 AAANGDKKLVA
+290 RLLNGDKKKIA
-301 DAVKKAR
+301 DAVKKSR
-308 KQDLILETEEVQLP
+308 KQDLILETDEVKLP

-331 ALAKKPDDR
+331 AMAKNPEDR
-340 FASAA
+340 FGSAA
-345 DFAQALLEQ
+345 EFAQDLMQQ
-354 VMPELAKK
+354 VMPELAKQ
-362 MEEENPNPQAETPD
+362 MEEGEPNTKQEEEQEQ
-376 HDNSGPTITFKKG
+376 DNKAPIITFKKG

-412 FALQNPEKAKLYKL
+412 FALQNPDKAKLYKL

-467 IYQDGVLDNLQR
+467 IYQQGVLDNLQR

-490 VLCFDEI
+490 VLCFDEL

-504 NGEGEDSNITQ
+504 NGDGEEGNITP
-515 QISAL
+515 QISAF
-520 FGMMNNCS
+520 FGMLNHCS
-528 KKGILVVA
+528 EKGILVVA

-566 ARKDIFIDHLKE
+566 ARKDIFMDHLKD
-578 RPCEELDFDE
+578 RPCEELDYDE
-588 LAKMSDDFN
+588 LARISDDFN

-642 FNKN
+642 FNKS

>member
-1 MKFLSFFHPI
+1 M
-11 FSLFLS
+11 
-17 FFHPI
+17 
-22 FSLFLSFFH
+22 
-31 PMFSLEKMAQEFFS
+31 
-45 YSLLVC
+45 
-51 FKLNRDLCPINFK
+51 
-64 RIETFK
+64 ETFK

-89 AESYTVLGPDDMMYF
+89 AESYTALGPDDMMYF
-104 MKVFDLRSIPR
+104 MKMYDLGSIPH

-135 DENQNVI
+135 EENQNVV
-142 RYVDNGEVRKGN
+142 RYVDNGEVKKGN
-154 QTFHYLV
+154 AVYHYLV
-161 TEFYRGVLLSE
+161 TEFYRGMTLYDSVRG
-172 AVISEGPFDLED
+172 EGRFDLED
-184 AVQITLCVLSG
+184 AVQITLCVLGG

-210 PSNIMLQELEDGM
+210 PSNIMLQEMEDGM

-241 PTFSVEDLKPF
+241 PTFVDEDLMPY

-281 GKSPWEVDL
+281 GKSPWEDMDL
-290 AAANGDKKLVA
+290 RTFDGDKQKIA

-308 KQDLILETEEVQLP
+308 KQDLVLEMDDVKLP

-331 ALAKKPDDR
+331 ALAKNPDDR
-340 FASAA
+340 FGTAEEFS
-345 DFAQALLEQ
+345 QALIEQ
-354 VMPELAKK
+354 LMPNLVKRMEEAKK
-362 MEEENPNPQAETPD
+362 PDEENKNQN
-376 HDNSGPTITFKKG
+376 DNVVPITFKKG

-398 GRDELKEQLRKEVL
+398 GRNELKEQLRKEVL
-412 FALQNPEKAKLYKL
+412 FALQNPEKAKQYKL

-441 KSLVLESFAEELGF
+441 KSLVLRSFAEELGF
-455 NYSIIKGVEMGH
+455 NYTVISGPEMGH
-467 IYQDGVLDNLQR
+467 IYQEGVLDNLQR
-479 VFDAAEIKAPF
+479 VFDAAENKAPF
-490 VLCFDEI
+490 VICIDEL
-497 EFIAPNP
+497 EFLAPNP
-504 NGEGEDSNITQ
+504 NGEGEENVTP

-520 FGMMNNCS
+520 YGMMNECS
-528 KKGILVVA
+528 KKGVLVVA
-536 TTNRPDLIDQA
+536 TTNRPDLIDQS
-547 IMRVGCFDR
+547 IMRIGCFDR

-566 ARKDIFIDHLKE
+566 ARKDIFMAHLKE

-588 LAKMSDDFN
+588 LAKLSDDFN

-621 KILVDVL
+621 KILIDVL

-642 FNKN
+642 FNKK